1 MVKSLFGEHSYK
13 KALGTCFYVSMDWLV
28 KGDQLK
34 YRMTYIIF
42 LHIANE
48 LDPVLFVSQLQIVF
62 HFPTRVFLQPVV
74 LVIPDSYYFPDA
86 EKYVFRF
93 NRD

>member
-1 MVKSLFGEHSYK
+1 MFLRIDGLASEVGPSK
-13 KALGTCFYVSMDWLV
+13 V
-28 KGDQLK
+28 
-34 YRMTYIIF
+34 MTYIIF

-86 EKYVFRF
+86 EKYFVSTENNLASF
-93 NRD
+93 

>member
-1 MVKSLFGEHSYK
+1 
-13 KALGTCFYVSMDWLV
+13 MDWLV

-86 EKYVFRF
+86 EKYIQWSTDLV
-93 NRD
+93 DTDLVETPI